1 MKLSRDTAR
10 IERFGPNLV
19 SCLLNLVIELA
30 DHCLEREYDISGV
43 SAFDPE
49 NDEWP
54 NALLS
59 IYEAIYLA
67 DCQKL
72 IKIMT
77 AKGMTPMGLK
87 IPEGV
92 VCYSSSIRP
101 FLTYLNDWRSREGGR
116 KANKLAKRMD

>member
-1 MKLSRDTAR
+1 MKTEAAPTNPDVMKLSRDTAR

-30 DHCLEREYDISGV
+30 DHCFEKNYDISGV
-43 SAFDPE
+43 SAFDPTNE
-49 NDEWP
+49 EWP

-72 IKIMT
+72 VKILT
-77 AKGMTPMGLK
+77 KNGM
-87 IPEGV
+87 
-92 VCYSSSIRP
+92 
-101 FLTYLNDWRSREGGR
+101 
-116 KANKLAKRMD
+116 